1 MFHNLW
7 SFAERVLWQSV
18 LFSWYFNSLHFSH
31 YSRIQ
36 NLLEAWMAKVIKS
49 YFPTLIILSAA
60 SEAESTESHTGI
72 LQTHSG
78 VQLFASCSPTLIYKV
93 HFSLSETQLITYPL
107 SDVHF
112 DKAKMTMYITG
123 FYPAVFFS
131 LTIQYF
137 SVAMK
142 GRCVHLPALPSVG
155 LHAHPHTAI
164 TDTSHVLRDGSAHAT
179 SLSSLCFGVHKI

>member
-1 MFHNLW
+1 MQGRKEVPRGQGQGPDSTCALCFLYTWHCPHTSW
-7 SFAERVLWQSV
+7 WGRCVPYQMSHVSP
-18 LFSWYFNSLHFSH
+18 FSPAPYTLGFSCLGGGRKQGLQFCQR
-31 YSRIQ
+31 S
-36 NLLEAWMAKVIKS
+36 
-49 YFPTLIILSAA
+49 IILSAA
-60 SEAESTESHTGI
+60 SEAESKESHTGI

-142 GRCVHLPALPSVG
+142 GRSLHLPALPSVG
-155 LHAHPHTAI
+155 Y
-164 TDTSHVLRDGSAHAT
+164 TDTH
-179 SLSSLCFGVHKI
+179 IQP